1 MPRTT
6 YKLLSS
12 LLKKARQI
20 RISGPAGPCGGTL
33 LRAPPSPGTV
43 APTTNERGRLTAMVF
58 AVNEGSAEIVKL
70 LVESG
75 ANVNLMDYEKK
86 TSPLIIGC
94 QEDRFACVQQMLFSP
109 EVDRNITDKYGQTP
123 LIHAVICGR
132 RETAKLLIT
141 HGANVQKVDN
151 FGKTALNY
159 AIEMNDDEGTNNKL
173 IGILRGNSVRPSLA
187 LPFPSIAFLFCLV
200 CCSQRQIVGQNV
212 TNGNQRRHS
221 LLALDSYT
229 CGDLRRS
236 ARLSM
241 KARKCSRK
249 IYVCNDIWL
258 HIFPWLNPAKVG
270 LKLAL
275 LSVRF
280 DCLVQRI

>member
-151 FGKTALNY
+151 F
-159 AIEMNDDEGTNNKL
+159 
-173 IGILRGNSVRPSLA
+173 
-187 LPFPSIAFLFCLV
+187 
-200 CCSQRQIVGQNV
+200 VGQNV